1 MSALSMGSLFPK
13 ELVSEMFSKVKGHSS
28 LAKMAPQEA
37 VPFTGKD
44 YFTFS
49 LDNDI
54 SIVGENNPKPAG
66 DATVAAVTVKP
77 IKVVYQSRVSD
88 EFMTASEEYRLNV
101 LREFA
106 DAFAKKVG
114 AGLDK
119 MAIHG
124 VDPRT
129 GNLAAGTIGN
139 NYFDYVCADTA
150 ITYNGSTPDANLES
164 AIAVLEANEYA
175 PTGIAMAPVM
185 RAALGAMVNSANGV
199 KYPGFQFG
207 NFSDLGGIKVDSN
220 VTIGSAS
227 GSNDR
232 ALVGDF
238 GAFRWGFAKEVP
250 LEVIE
255 YGNPDGGSYDL
266 KQANQILLRSEAWI
280 GWGILDANAFCLVCK
295 DGTPVVTT

>member
-13 ELVSEMFSKVKGHSS
+13 ELVTEMFSKVKGHSS
-28 LAKMAPQEA
+28 LARMANQEA
-37 VPFTGKD
+37 IPFAGKD
-44 YFTFS
+44 YFVFS

-54 SIVGENNPKPAG
+54 SIVGENAAKPAG
-66 DATVAAVTVKP
+66 DATVTSVTIKP

-88 EFMTASEEYRLNV
+88 EFVTAAEERKLQY
-101 LREFA
+101 LRDFA
-106 DAFAKKVG
+106 DGFAKKVG

-124 VDPRT
+124 VDPKT
-129 GNLAAGTIGN
+129 GSLASTTIGN
-139 NYFDYVCADTA
+139 NYFDYVCAGTA

-164 AIAVLEANEYA
+164 AISVLETNEYA
-175 PTGIAMAPVM
+175 PNGIAMAPIM
-185 RAALGAMVNSANGV
+185 RSAMGAMTTNNGA
-199 KYPGFQFG
+199 KYPGFLFG
-207 NFSDLGGIKVDSN
+207 GVADLNGIKVDSN
-220 VTIGSAS
+220 ITIGSAS

-238 GAFRWGFAKEVP
+238 SAFRWGFAKEVP

-255 YGNPDGGSYDL
+255 YGNPDGGTYDL
-266 KQANQILLRSEAWI
+266 KQANQVLLRSEAWI

>member
-1 MSALSMGSLFPK
+1 MSALSMGTLFPK
-13 ELVSEMFSKVKGHSS
+13 DLVTEMFSKVKGHSS
-28 LAKMAPQEA
+28 LAKMSAQEA

-44 YFTFS
+44 YFVFS

-54 SIVGENNPKPAG
+54 SIVAENGAKPAG
-66 DATVAAVTVKP
+66 DATVTAVTVKP

-88 EFMTASEEYRLNV
+88 EFVYAAEERKLQYLQD
-101 LREFA
+101 FA
-106 DAFAKKVG
+106 DGFAKKVA

-124 VDPRT
+124 IDPKS
-129 GNLAAGTIGN
+129 GNLATGTIGN
-139 NYFDYVCADTA
+139 NYFDYVCAGTA
-150 ITYNGSTPDANLES
+150 ITYNASTPDANLES

-175 PTGIAMAPVM
+175 PTGIAIAPTM
-185 RAALGAMVNSANGV
+185 RQALASMTGAQGAI
-199 KYPGFQFG
+199 YPQFQFG
-207 NFSDLGGIKVDSN
+207 QVANLGGITVDSN
-220 VTIGSAS
+220 PTISS
-227 GSNDR
+227 NSSNDR

-238 GAFRWGFAKEVP
+238 SAFRWGFAKDIP

-266 KQANQILLRSEAWI
+266 KQANQVLLRSEAWI

-295 DGTPVVTT
+295 DGTPVVTG

>member
-13 ELVSEMFSKVKGHSS
+13 ELVAEMFSKVKGHSS
-28 LAKMAPQEA
+28 LAKMAAQEA
-37 VPFTGKD
+37 VPFSGKD
-44 YFTFS
+44 YFVFS
-49 LDNDI
+49 LDSDI
-54 SIVGENNPKPAG
+54 SIVGENGPKPAG
-66 DATVAAVTVKP
+66 DATVTSVTVKP

-88 EFMTASEEYRLNV
+88 EFKYAAEERRVQYLKD
-101 LREFA
+101 FA
-106 DAFAKKVG
+106 DGFAKKLA

-124 VDPRT
+124 IDPAT
-129 GNLAAGTIGN
+129 GNLATGTIGN
-139 NYFDYVCADTA
+139 NYFDYVCASTA
-150 ITYNGSTPDANLES
+150 ITYSGSAPDANLES
-164 AIAVLEANEYA
+164 AIAVLEGNEYA
-175 PTGIAMAPVM
+175 PTGIAMAPIM
-185 RAALGAMVNSANGV
+185 RAAMGAMTNNANGA

-207 NFSDLGGIKVDSN
+207 GVAELGGIKVDSN
-220 VTIGSAS
+220 ITVGSAS

-238 GAFRWGFAKEVP
+238 NAFRWGFAKEIP

-266 KQANQILLRSEAWI
+266 KQANQVLLRSEAWI

-295 DGTPVVTT
+295 DGTPVITT

>member
-13 ELVSEMFSKVKGHSS
+13 ELVTEMFSKVKGHSS
-28 LAKMAPQEA
+28 LAKLSGQEA
-37 VPFTGKD
+37 VPFTGQD
-44 YFTFS
+44 IFTFDF
-49 LDNDI
+49 DNDV
-54 SIVGENNPKPAG
+54 SIVGENAPKPAG
-66 DATVAAVTVKP
+66 DATITAVQIKP
-77 IKVVYQSRVSD
+77 IKIVYQSRVSD
-88 EFMTASEEYRLNV
+88 EFMIAAEEHKLKV
-101 LREFA
+101 LAEFA
-106 DAFAKKVG
+106 DGFAKKVG

-124 VDPRT
+124 IDPRT
-129 GNLAAGTIGN
+129 GNPATGTIGN
-139 NYFDYVCADTA
+139 NYFDYVCASTA

-175 PTGIAMAPVM
+175 PTGIALAPVM
-185 RAALGAMVNSANGV
+185 RSAIGSMTNSADGF

-207 NFSDLGGIKVDSN
+207 NVTDLGGIKVDSN
-220 VTIGSAS
+220 ITIGSAS

-238 GAFRWGFAKEVP
+238 SAFRWGYAKNIP

-266 KQANQILLRSEAWI
+266 KQANQVLLRSEAYI

-295 DGTPVVTT
+295 DGTPVITT

>member
-1 MSALSMGSLFPK
+1 MAAITMGSLFPR

-28 LAKMAPQEA
+28 LAQMSAEEP
-37 VPFTGKD
+37 VPFVGKD
-44 YFTFS
+44 VFTFNFS
-49 LDNDI
+49 SDI
-54 SIVGENNPKPAG
+54 SVVGEGGQKPAG
-66 DATVAAVTVKP
+66 DAAVAAVTIKP
-77 IKVVYQSRVSD
+77 IKVVYQARVTD
-88 EFMTASEEYRLNV
+88 EFMRASEEKRVDILSN
-101 LREFA
+101 FA
-106 DAFAKKVG
+106 DGFAKKVG

-124 VDPRT
+124 VNPAT
-129 GNLAAGTIGN
+129 GSAASGTIGN
-139 NYFDYVCADTA
+139 NYFDYACADTA
-150 ITYNGSTPDANLES
+150 ITYNASTPDANLES

-175 PTGIAMAPVM
+175 PTGIILAPVM
-185 RAALGAMVNSANGV
+185 RGAIGSMTNSADGF

-207 NFSDLGGIKVDSN
+207 NVSDLGGIKVDSN
-220 VTIGSAS
+220 ITVGSAS

-238 GAFRWGFAKEVP
+238 SAFRWGFAEEIP

-266 KQANQILLRSEAWI
+266 KQVNQVLLRAEAYI

-295 DGTPVVTT
+295 DGTPVVTG

>member
-1 MSALSMGSLFPK
+1 MSALSMGTLFPK
-13 ELVSEMFSKVKGHSS
+13 DLVSEMFSKVKGHSS
-28 LAKMAPQEA
+28 LAKMSAQEA

-44 YFTFS
+44 YFVFS

-54 SIVGENNPKPAG
+54 SIVAENGNKPAG
-66 DATVAAVTVKP
+66 DATVSAVTVKP

-88 EFMTASEEYRLNV
+88 EFVYAAEERKLQYLQD
-101 LREFA
+101 FA
-106 DAFAKKVG
+106 DGFAKKVA

-124 VDPRT
+124 IDPKT
-129 GNLAAGTIGN
+129 GSLATGTIGN
-139 NYFDYVCADTA
+139 NYFDYVCAATA
-150 ITYNGSTPDANLES
+150 ITYNASTPDANLES

-175 PTGIAMAPVM
+175 PTGIAIAPTM
-185 RAALGAMVNSANGV
+185 RQALASMTGAQGAI
-199 KYPGFQFG
+199 YPQFQFG
-207 NFSDLGGIKVDSN
+207 QVANLGGITVDSN
-220 VTIGSAS
+220 PTISANS
-227 GSNDR
+227 SNDR

-238 GAFRWGFAKEVP
+238 SAFRWGFAKEIP

-266 KQANQILLRSEAWI
+266 KQANQVLLRSEAWI

-295 DGTPVVTT
+295 DGTPIVTG

>member
-1 MSALSMGSLFPK
+1 MSAVSMSSLFPR
-13 ELVSEMFSKVKGHSS
+13 ELVTEMFSKVKGHSS
-28 LAKMAPQEA
+28 LALLSAQEP
-37 VPFTGKD
+37 VPFVGKD
-44 YFTFS
+44 VFTF
-49 LDNDI
+49 DFDHDI
-54 SIVGENNPKPAG
+54 SVVGENGAKPAG
-66 DATVAAVTVKP
+66 DATVTAVTIKP
-77 IKVVYQSRVSD
+77 VKVVYQSRVSD

-101 LREFA
+101 LSAFA
-106 DAFAKKVG
+106 DGFAKKVG

-164 AIAVLEANEYA
+164 AIAVLEGNEYA
-175 PTGIAMAPVM
+175 PTGIALAPIM
-185 RAALGAMVNSANGV
+185 RSAIGAMTNSADGF

-207 NFSDLGGIKVDSN
+207 NVTDLGGVKVDSN
-220 VTIGSAS
+220 ITIGSAS

-238 GAFRWGFAKEVP
+238 DAFRWGFAKEIP

-266 KQANQILLRSEAWI
+266 KQANQVLLRSEAWI

-295 DGTPVVTT
+295 DGTPVITT

>member
-28 LAKMAPQEA
+28 LAKMAAQEA

-54 SIVGENNPKPAG
+54 SIVGENAPKPAG
-66 DATVAAVTVKP
+66 DATVNTVTVKP

-88 EFMTASEEYRLNV
+88 EFMTASEEFRLNT

-106 DAFAKKVG
+106 DAFAKRVG

-124 VDPRT
+124 IDPRT

-139 NYFDYVCADTA
+139 NYFDYVCAATA
-150 ITYNGSTPDANLES
+150 ITYSGTAPDADLES
-164 AIAVLEANEYA
+164 AIAVLENNEYT
-175 PTGIAMAPVM
+175 PSGIAMAPIM
-185 RAALGAMVNSANGV
+185 RAALGAMTTSGNGP

-207 NFSDLGGIKVDSN
+207 NFTDLGGIKVDSN
-220 VTIGSAS
+220 ITIGSAS

-238 GAFRWGFAKEVP
+238 NAFRWGFAKEVP

-255 YGNPDGGSYDL
+255 FGNPDGGSYDL

-295 DGTPVVTT
+295 DGTPIITT